1 MQYNAEV
8 GLFTKPSN
16 LVCPFISGGYPL
28 LKVKSKALEVNLAD
42 YHVDVAIDAKYA
54 VLQEVMSR
62 YYGLMEGLNTFLRE
76 LSHPYK
82 NWRFIVTEA
91 RKYSLEYFHLLKSH
105 SNGPYAAQLLIEIFV
120 EAVEFCNDSEVKR
133 DSVDNILLFAQKII
147 NESGQS
153 FETFQPSIDSAFDRI
168 RSFPDDIFSQF
179 VGSYYAINRLAR
191 AYLNSSPK
199 PDTNYKALNLLLTKY
214 FDYTYRYWLNEDDP
228 QTWFQK
234 EVAENH
240 QENRFDEFL
249 ETISHSQLKEWQ
261 NQLELSVK
269 DKRIESEE
277 VLTRLLELPGFG
289 QFVEAYRKIPR
300 QLLQKCDQ
308 KGRGRHYKLIF
319 LFHIMNLTGLSIIHE
334 ETLREINQTLTW
346 IIENENYRDIQNLI
360 RKTFTI
366 LKEQTKMYQATAL
379 NCVLN
384 MGKAVYN
391 TDELDLVNF
400 FIDSVIDL
408 GFQTPMLQGV
418 DNDWR
423 IKVNSAHIL
432 NIRTWL
438 EIIEVNPKWSTRLL
452 SGLIIHLSL
461 SGVFIKDIDIF
472 PRDITRFLNSRIG
485 PVYNLAKQLTR
496 LIPAFFNDIGA
507 EGKLREIST
516 QVDEITQRRDKLIH
530 FLRKQSHVESSNRI
544 VPFMEATLRFWA
556 TRDKTCLLPF
566 VPASIYDEIET
577 RGPFIDGV
585 NKILSCFVE
594 QGIHIPDDLLNLSE
608 NKQKK
613 LLEEICD
620 VSELDVRRVEL
631 SIAFYKLL
639 HQKYSFDYIELG
651 SYLAQLRTEALPD
664 FNRAEHTLAEPDLTK
679 KLFMLLD
686 YLAKLKNVILSDQS
700 YEIKEDIYKKRHIT
714 IDIPSMYGSYHEMK
728 FDCLGL
734 TFRLETLVNV
744 LFEEL
749 IRDIDLNLI
758 TTATFYQV
766 YSLLRLFDK
775 ALKLDGIL
783 SVEFERQLEFLAHSL
798 EVKGF
803 TQTQYLDIFKGF
815 AQAVKNIV
823 HDNYHNIHGQNLNRI
838 LSQLSIDRILP
849 KFLPREHLEDR
860 EKLNHRVSE
869 VFFRE
874 QIALSLGLQQLDLFL
889 SRILTTLFQQSY
901 KLPKDKL
908 QKLLLYDPKNA
919 MTSIDSARSRV
930 TGIIQLGNKGIN
942 MVKLKNFGYPIPPG
956 FIITTEVFR
965 CREIIDSYPPA
976 TENFKEQVAQNISV
990 LEKATGK
997 TFGDPN
1003 NPLLLSVRSG
1013 SSISQPGMM
1022 DTLLDVGNNEEMAE
1036 GIALKTG
1043 NAWFAWDN
1051 YRRFL
1056 QCYGM
1061 AFGLQRDDFDAII
1074 SNWKSKLDKPYKREF
1089 SGDQMKNVALTYKEM
1104 IRDAGIEIIENP
1116 YEQLYLAIKT
1126 VLDSWESPKARTY
1139 RKIMG
1144 ISDDWGTA
1152 VTVQAMV
1159 YGNISGNSGSGVI
1172 FTHNPRWSGD
1182 TLKLWGDFTIGNQG
1196 EDVVAGLVNTNPIS
1210 IFQQEIEMRE
1220 TDITLETHFPE
1231 IYNALKSWA
1240 FDLIDNKSWSPQEI
1254 EFTFESPT
1262 VGDLYLLQTRDMA
1275 IRERKKVLTFDLD
1288 EKSKALY
1295 LDHGIGVS
1303 GGAMSG
1309 RLVFNLEE
1317 IEEWRIL
1324 KPGAHLILAR
1334 ADTVPD
1340 DIREI
1345 YAADGLLTAR
1355 GGLASHAAVVAHR
1368 LGKTCVVGCGNLICD
1383 ERNKICSFNQIQV
1396 KSGDHISIDGQE
1408 GSVFKGLIKVKET

>member
-1 MQYNAEV
+1 
-8 GLFTKPSN
+8 
-16 LVCPFISGGYPL
+16 

-42 YHVDVAIDAKYA
+42 YHVDVTIDAKYS

-62 YYGLMEGLNTFLRE
+62 YYGLTEGLNTFLKE

-82 NWRFIVTEA
+82 NWRFIVAET
-91 RKYSLEYFHLLKSH
+91 RKYSLEYFHLLKNH
-105 SNGPYAAQLLIEIFV
+105 SNGPEAAKLLTEIFID
-120 EAVEFCNDSEVKR
+120 AVESCKDPQIKR
-133 DSVDNILLFAQKII
+133 DSVDNLLLFIQKSIK
-147 NESGQS
+147 ESGPG
-153 FETFQPSIDSAFDRI
+153 FEKFQPVIDAAFDRF
-168 RSFPDDIFSQF
+168 RSFSDDLFSLF
-179 VGSYYAINRLAR
+179 VESYYAINRLAGV
-191 AYLNSSPK
+191 YLNSSSESC
-199 PDTNYKALNLLLTKY
+199 TNFKAINLLLFQY
-214 FDYTYRYWLNEDDP
+214 YHHTYRYWLNEEDP
-228 QTWFQK
+228 QSWFEK
-234 EVAENH
+234 EAVEIDRDS
-240 QENRFDEFL
+240 QFDGFFKP
-249 ETISHSQLKEWQ
+249 ISHQRLKDYRS
-261 NQLELSVK
+261 QLELSIR
-269 DKRIESEE
+269 DYRIESEE

-289 QFVEAYRKIPR
+289 QIAEEYRQIPR
-300 QLLQKCDQ
+300 RLLQEGNK
-308 KGRGRHYKLIF
+308 KGLGYHLKLIF
-319 LFHIMNLTGLSIIHE
+319 LFRMMNLSGLSLSYE
-334 ETLREINQTLTW
+334 ETLRDINQTLTW
-346 IIENENYRDIQNLI
+346 IIENENYRNIENLI

-366 LKEQTKMYQATAL
+366 LKEQTRTYQATTL

-391 TDELDLVNF
+391 TDEIDLVNF

-408 GFQTPMLQGV
+408 GFQAPMLQGV
-418 DNDWR
+418 DNDWKIR
-423 IKVNSAHIL
+423 VNSAHIM

-438 EIIEVNPKWSTRLL
+438 ELIEVNPKWSTRLL

-496 LIPAFFNDIGA
+496 FFPAFFNDIGA

-516 QVDEITQRRDKLIH
+516 RIDEITHRRDRLIH

-544 VPFMEATLRFWA
+544 VPFMEATLHFWK
-556 TRDKTCLLPF
+556 TRDKTGLEPY
-566 VPASIYDEIET
+566 VPPAIYDEIDT

-585 NKILSCFVE
+585 NKVITHFEE
-594 QGIHIPDDLLNLSE
+594 QGINFPDDLLSLSE
-608 NKQKK
+608 KK
-613 LLEEICD
+613 IKILFEGIAD
-620 VSELDVRRVEL
+620 VPGTDLQRVEL

-651 SYLAQLRTEALPD
+651 SYLAQLRTEALPN
-664 FNRAEHTLAEPDLTK
+664 FKRVEQALVEPDLTK
-679 KLFMLLD
+679 RLFMLLD
-686 YLAKLKNVILSDQS
+686 YLEKLNNIILSDQS
-700 YEIKEDIYKKRHIT
+700 FEIKEDIYKKRHIT
-714 IDIPSMYGSYHEMK
+714 IDIPSIYGSYHEMK

-749 IRDIDLNLI
+749 IRDIDLSLI
-758 TTATFYQV
+758 TKATFYQI
-766 YSLLRLFDK
+766 YSLLRLLDK
-775 ALKLDGIL
+775 ALKLDGIA

-815 AQAVKNIV
+815 AQAVKNII
-823 HDNYHNIHGQNLNRI
+823 HDHFHNIHGQNLNRI
-838 LSQLSIDRILP
+838 LSQIPANRILP
-849 KFLPREHLEDR
+849 KFLPGKYLKGR
-860 EKLNHRVSE
+860 EKLHHRVSE

-919 MTSIDSARSRV
+919 MTSIDSAHSRV

-942 MVKLKNFGYPIPPG
+942 MVQLKNYGFPVPPG

-976 TENFKEQVAQNISV
+976 TENFREQVAQNLSA
-990 LEKATGK
+990 LQNATGK
-997 TFGDPN
+997 TFGDPE

-1022 DTLLDVGNNEEMAE
+1022 DTLLNVGNNEEIAE
-1036 GIALKTG
+1036 GIASKTDS
-1043 NAWFAWDN
+1043 AWFAWDN

-1074 SNWKSKLDKPYKREF
+1074 SNWKNKLDIPYKRGF
-1089 SGDQMKNVALTYKEM
+1089 SGKQMKNVALTYKEM
-1104 IRDAGIEIIENP
+1104 IRDAGIEILENP
-1116 YEQLYLAIKT
+1116 YEQLFLAIKT
-1126 VLDSWESPKARTY
+1126 VLDSWESPRARTY

-1159 YGNISGNSGSGVI
+1159 YGNISGSSGSGVI

-1182 TLKLWGDFTIGNQG
+1182 TLKLWGDFTVGNQG
-1196 EDVVAGLVNTNPIS
+1196 EDVVAGLVRTNPIS

-1231 IYNALKSWA
+1231 IYKALKDWA
-1240 FDLIDNKSWSPQEI
+1240 HDLIDNKRWSPQEM
-1254 EFTFESPT
+1254 EFTFESP
-1262 VGDLYLLQTRDMA
+1262 GIDSLYLLQTRDMT
-1275 IRERKKVLTFDLD
+1275 IRERKKVLTFGFD
-1288 EKSKALY
+1288 EQGKAFY
-1295 LDHGIGVS
+1295 LGHGIGVS

-1317 IEEWRIL
+1317 IEEWRISE
-1324 KPGAHLILAR
+1324 PGTHLILAR

-1355 GGLASHAAVVAHR
+1355 GGLTSHAAVVAHR
-1368 LGKTCVVGCGNLICD
+1368 LGKTCVVGCGDLICN
-1383 ERNKICSFNQIQV
+1383 ERGKKCAFDQIIV

-1408 GSVFKGLIKVKET
+1408 GSVFQGLIKVKET